1 MQTLTEIRSLLEQRG
16 LHPKHRLGQNFLHD
30 QNQLRKLIHAAEVQ
44 TGDRVVEV
52 GPGTGTLSEALV
64 DAGCELTACELD
76 EDMAQIVSERLGDR
90 MSLVRGDCLDG
101 PRKLS
106 AALNDAIGNE
116 PFKLVA
122 NLPYGAAS
130 PLMSLLAVD
139 ERCQGQFVTI
149 QREVGE
155 RLLARPGTKTWGPL
169 TIFVRAYCSVRLIG
183 RLSPHCFWPAP
194 KVESVMIAITP
205 HRSPVELPES
215 ILSQVVHTLFTKR
228 RKQLGS
234 ILGRQTVLPEGI
246 DSDRRP
252 DSLSIEELIALSR
265 LPVFRAESE

>member
-1 MQTLTEIRSLLEQRG
+1 MQTITEIRALLEERG

-30 QNQLRKLIHAAEVQ
+30 QNQLRKLMHAAEVQ
-44 TGDRVVEV
+44 PGDRVVEV

-64 DAGCELTACELD
+64 DAGCRLTACELD
-76 EDMAQIVSERLGDR
+76 ADMAQIVSERLGDR
-90 MSLVRGDCLDG
+90 ISLVHGDCLDG

-106 AALNDAIGNE
+106 QALNDAIGNE

-139 ERCQGQFVTI
+139 ARCQGQFVTI

-155 RLLARPGTKTWGPL
+155 RLLAHPGTKTWGPL
-169 TIFVRAYCSVRLIG
+169 TIFVRAYCSVKLIG
-183 RLSPHCFWPAP
+183 RLSPQCFWPAP
-194 KVESVMIAITP
+194 KVESVMIAIIP
-205 HRSPVELPES
+205 HRPRLELPES
-215 ILSQVVHTLFTKR
+215 MLSKVVHTLFTKR

-246 DSDRRP
+246 GADRRP
-252 DSLSIEELIALSR
+252 DSLSIEELIELTR
-265 LPVFRAESE
+265 LPVFQADSE